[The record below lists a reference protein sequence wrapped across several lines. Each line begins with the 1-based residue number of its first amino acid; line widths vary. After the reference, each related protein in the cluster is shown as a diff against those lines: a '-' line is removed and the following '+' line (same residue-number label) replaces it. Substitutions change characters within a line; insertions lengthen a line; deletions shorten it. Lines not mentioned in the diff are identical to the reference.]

1 MTEAWK
7 ADMPPGRKF
16 VLLSLCDNANDQGEC
31 FPSVSMIAKRCS
43 MGERTVQG
51 HIHELEKS
59 GILQRNERAGRSTIY
74 LLNPRR
80 FSAGVVESHYT
91 YCIEDTESGE
101 FYIGVRTC
109 RGDANR
115 DGYMGSGSWFN
126 ERVSNGRA
134 LKKTVLGVF
143 QDRQGAE
150 ADERNRIAN
159 LIDSPLCM
167 NKRTPA
173 DSAPRNNC
181 APQEL
186 HPTPADSAPTPPQI
200 SHPTPAVLAPITIN
214 EPSVEPKNKKAAPS
228 FELPEWVNRVH
239 WDAWHSCA
247 KRKKASDAQK
257 QMAVEKLTAWR
268 NKGEDFAGALENA
281 AVGGYQGLF
290 LPNQQGGAKGQQ
302 AETTYQRTMRERM
315 QEAAPEAARK
325 DPAHA
330 AHAADFFN
338 AIEVPTRTVER
349 IR

>member
-80 FSAGVVESHYT
+80 F
-91 YCIEDTESGE
+91 C
-101 FYIGVRTC
+101 
-109 RGDANR
+109 
-115 DGYMGSGSWFN
+115 
-126 ERVSNGRA
+126 
-134 LKKTVLGVF
+134 
-143 QDRQGAE
+143 
-150 ADERNRIAN
+150 
-159 LIDSPLCM
+159 
-167 NKRTPA
+167 TPA
-173 DSAPRNNC
+173 EIAP
-181 APQEL
+181 PQEL

-200 SHPTPAVLAPITIN
+200 SHPTPADSAPITIN